1 MAVRMIKIYLSLYTA
16 CGCITLFV
24 ACLLFP
30 LATLPY
36 ANTESVCPAASS
48 YSFPSVQ
55 QLNLAWDDW
64 YDDGHDIGGF
74 LSEAAPICPFSFLVK
89 RHLLEAAGWSSW
101 SLPGHKKGCD
111 LSVLCAKAV
120 GVFPGV
126 FFLFVFSKSKL
137 NCREKF
143 RATQSEEKTHT
154 QHYELKVCWKCRTCC
169 KMCSCFVRLGTC
181 ERKNNVLHS
190 ELFLTTT
197 GQHQLAK
204 EGPSP
209 WVSSHN
215 CLCHKCMGP
224 SCTNSHPLGP
234 PDWVKACKF
243 KSPS

>member
-55 QLNLAWDDW
+55 QLNPAWDDW

-154 QHYELKVCWKCRTCC
+154 QHYEKQLKVCWKCRPCC
-169 KMCSCFVRLGTC
+169 KMCSCLSGLGLVRGKTTC
-181 ERKNNVLHS
+181 CTQSCFWPQQVSTSWQRKVL
-190 ELFLTTT
+190 LPGFLLITACVINAWD
-197 GQHQLAK
+197 HHAPDALHP
-204 EGPSP
+204 PSQ
-209 WVSSHN
+209 
-215 CLCHKCMGP
+215 
-224 SCTNSHPLGP
+224 
-234 PDWVKACKF
+234 A
-243 KSPS
+243 